1 VAVLASG
8 TGTNLQ
14 ALIDD
19 PVVGP
24 MVVLV
29 VSDRVDSGALKRAA
43 DRGVTGVFLDPG
55 EHPDRQSYDTA
66 LLDLLR
72 REQIDIVCLAGFM
85 RILTAPVVRA
95 FWGRM
100 LNVHP
105 SLLPA
110 FPGAHAP
117 RDALAW
123 GAKVTGAT
131 VHLVDEE
138 VDHGP
143 VVLQEALPILPEDDA
158 DTLHARIQEVEHRLY
173 PRAVRLVVAGR
184 IRVDGRR
191 VRIEAGEPA
200 PRAAEPRAE
209 TADDVRPVHRAL
221 ISVSE
226 KEGLAELG
234 RGLAELGVTL
244 VSTGSTARALR
255 EVGLEVTEVAEVTGS
270 PEMLDGRVKTLHPAI
285 HAGILAD
292 RSNPEHERELAA
304 RGIEPFDL
312 VVVNLYPFQRTVA
325 SGAGRNETV
334 EQIDIGG
341 PTLLRAA
348 AKNFGSVA
356 VVVNPRRYDDVLG
369 AVRESRGT
377 TLELRLALAE
387 EAFAHVASY
396 DASIAAWFA
405 RWAGRDDLPPTL
417 TLGLERLHDLR
428 YGENPHQRA
437 GLYRGVLSAAPLGGA
452 RVLQGKKMSFNNW
465 LDAEAA
471 RALAGALDAPAAVIV
486 KHHNPCGAAV
496 AERLADAYR
505 AALASDTVSAFG
517 GVVAFNREVD
527 GGAAGAM
534 AEVFTEVV
542 IAPAFSEEALEAF
555 AARKNLRVVEAPPPA
570 APGLEVRPID
580 GGALVQE
587 ADGVTETGAEMAVA
601 SRREPEPG
609 EWEDL
614 LFAWRVASRVKSNAI
629 VLAVGGATVGV
640 GAGQMSRVD
649 AVDIAARKAGD
660 RARGS
665 VMASDAFFPFRD
677 GIDVAARA
685 GVRAVIQPGGS
696 VRDEDIVA
704 AADEHGMAMVLT
716 GRRHFRH

>member
-14 ALIDD
+14 ALLDD
-19 PVVGP
+19 PSVGP
-24 MVVLV
+24 KVVLV
-29 VSDRVDSGALKRAA
+29 VSDRGDAGALKRAA
-43 DRGVTGVFLDPG
+43 DHGVTGVFLDPG
-55 EHPDRQSYDTA
+55 EHPGRDSYDAA

-72 REQIDIVCLAGFM
+72 REEIGMVCLAGFM
-85 RILTAPVVRA
+85 RILTPPVVRA

-117 RDALAW
+117 RDALEW
-123 GAKVTGAT
+123 GAKITGVT

-143 VVLQEALPILPEDDA
+143 VVLQEAVPILPDDDP

-173 PRAVRLVVAGR
+173 PRAVRLLLGGQV
-184 IRVDGRR
+184 RVDGRQ
-191 VRIEAGEPA
+191 VSVEGDGEVVAGEPA
-200 PRAAEPRAE
+200 PVAAG
-209 TADDVRPVHRAL
+209 DVRPVRRAL
-221 ISVSE
+221 LSVSE
-226 KEGLAELG
+226 KVGLTGLA
-234 RGLAELGVTL
+234 RGLADLGVGL
-244 VSTGSTARALR
+244 VSTGSTARVLR
-255 EVGLEVTEVAEVTGS
+255 EAGLTVTEVAEVTGS

-292 RSNPEHERELAA
+292 RANPDHVRELAA
-304 RGIEPFDL
+304 RGMEPFDL
-312 VVVNLYPFQRTVA
+312 VVVNLYPFERTVA
-325 SGAGRNETV
+325 SGAGPEDTV
-334 EQIDIGG
+334 EQIDVGG

-356 VVVNPRRYDDVLG
+356 VVVDPGRYGDVL
-369 AVRESRGT
+369 AAIREAGGTSR
-377 TLELRLALAE
+377 ELRAALAE

-396 DASIAAWFA
+396 DAAIAAWF
-405 RWAGRDDLPPTL
+405 GRSSGSRPLPPTL
-417 TLGLERLHDLR
+417 TLGLERIQELR
-428 YGENPHQRA
+428 YGENPHQQA
-437 GLYRGVLSAAPLGGA
+437 GLYRSVLSPGPLGGA
-452 RVLQGKKMSFNNW
+452 TVLQGKEMSFNNW
-465 LDAEAA
+465 LDTEAA
-471 RALAGALDAPAAVIV
+471 RALAGSLEAPAAVIV
-486 KHHNPCGAAV
+486 KHHNPCGVAV
-496 AERLADAYR
+496 AESLAEAYR
-505 AALASDTVSAFG
+505 AALASDPVSAFG

-527 GGAAGAM
+527 ADGAAAM
-534 AEVFTEVV
+534 ADVFTEVV
-542 IAPAFSEEALEAF
+542 VAPSFSEEALEAF
-555 AARKNLRVVEAPPPA
+555 GSRKNLRVVEAPAPA
-570 APGLEVRPID
+570 AAGLEIRPIE

-587 ADGVTETGAEMAVA
+587 ADAVTESGTEMTVA
-601 SRREPEPG
+601 TRREPEPD
-609 EWEDL
+609 EWDDL
-614 LFAWRVASRVKSNAI
+614 LFAWRVAARVKSNAI
-629 VLAVGGATVGV
+629 VLAAGGATVGV

-649 AVDIAARKAGD
+649 AVDIASRKAGD
-660 RARGS
+660 RSRGS

-696 VRDEDIVA
+696 VRDEEIVA